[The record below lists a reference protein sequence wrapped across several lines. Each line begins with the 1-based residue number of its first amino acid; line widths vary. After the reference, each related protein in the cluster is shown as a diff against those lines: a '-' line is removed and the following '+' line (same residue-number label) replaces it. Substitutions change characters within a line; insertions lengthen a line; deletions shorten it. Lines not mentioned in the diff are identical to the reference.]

1 MRRRCGWRASAGH
14 VVDARERN
22 IGGGE
27 FLHELLG
34 IERAGLGGNFAV
46 GFRAPLHAGLVGGEV
61 RIGGKTGVTQNFF
74 QPARAIRGR
83 SECR

>member
-1 MRRRCGWRASAGH
+1 MRMARKSGH

-27 FLHELLG
+27 LLRELFG

-61 RIGGKTGVTQNFF
+61 RIGGEICVTQDFSR
-74 QPARAIRGR
+74 QARAIRGR